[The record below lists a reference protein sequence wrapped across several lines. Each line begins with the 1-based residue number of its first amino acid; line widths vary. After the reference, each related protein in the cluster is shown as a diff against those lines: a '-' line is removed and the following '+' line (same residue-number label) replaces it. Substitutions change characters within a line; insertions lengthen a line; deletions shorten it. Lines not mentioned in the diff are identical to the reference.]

1 MKESYGEGLADRT
14 GLEPYAEGG
23 DILGVASVRGTG
35 RRAIELR
42 NQNYRVP
49 TLLCQGEGNTH
60 VSVMAR
66 VSVTRRSPR
75 T

>member
-1 MKESYGEGLADRT
+1 MKESYGEGLANRT

-42 NQNYRVP
+42 NQNFRAP
-49 TLLCQGEGNTH
+49 TLLCQGEGHTH
-60 VSVMAR
+60 AAAMAR
-66 VSVTRRSPR
+66 QSAARRSPR